1 MAFSSVEGL
10 LQAAGQ
16 VPLWRA
22 VLEDDLRERG
32 VDEARSWRQMAAL
45 WTAMKAPVAEYDPA
59 ARSRSGLTGGA
70 GARLEGEGP
79 GLCPPFLRQVIAAA
93 LKTGECNACM
103 KRIVAAPTAGASG
116 VLPAVL
122 LPLQA
127 RDGLDDRR
135 MVEALY
141 VAAGF
146 GQVIATRASISGAEG
161 GCQAEVGSA
170 SGMAAAAL
178 VYVMGG
184 TLGQMAHACAMAL
197 SNTLGLVCDPVAGLV
212 EVPCVKRGVIGA
224 VGAMAAADMA
234 LAGIASRI
242 PADQVIDAMRE
253 VGEKMDV
260 SLKETGEG
268 GLAASTAGVRI
279 REALDTR
286 Q

>member
-116 VLPAVL
+116 VLPAVF

-146 GQVIATRASISGAEG
+146 GQVIATRASISGAEC
-161 GCQAEVGSA
+161 GCQAEVGVACS
-170 SGMAAAAL
+170 MAAAAL
-178 VYVMGG
+178 CALMGLSIEE
-184 TLGQMAHACAMAL
+184 TEYAAEIAMEHH
-197 SNTLGLVCDPVAGLV
+197 LGLTCDPICGLV
-212 EVPCVKRGVIGA
+212 QIPCIERNAVAAKR
-224 VGAMAAADMA
+224 AMDAFNLSGLLCGSRNISFDMVV
-234 LAGIASRI
+234 RT
-242 PADQVIDAMRE
+242 M
-253 VGEKMDV
+253 
-260 SLKETGEG
+260 KETGLHISAKYRETSEG
-268 GLAASTAGVRI
+268 GLAKLYDRRAAN
-279 REALDTR
+279 
-286 Q
+286 

>member
-32 VDEARSWRQMAAL
+32 VDEARSWGQMAAL

-79 GLCPPFLRQVIAAA
+79 GLCPPILRQVIAAA

-170 SGMAAAAL
+170 SGMAAAA
-178 VYVMGG
+178 
-184 TLGQMAHACAMAL
+184 QMAHACAMAL

-212 EVPCVKRGVIGA
+212 EVPCVNRNVMGA
-224 VGAMAAADMA
+224 VNALSCAEMA
-234 LAGIASRI
+234 LSGVESAI
-242 PADQVIDAMRE
+242 PCDEVVDAMRA
-253 VGEKMDV
+253 VGDALPA
-260 SLKETGEG
+260 SLRETGSG
-268 GLAASTAGVRI
+268 GLAATPTGRRLAER
-279 REALDTR
+279 L
-286 Q
+286 